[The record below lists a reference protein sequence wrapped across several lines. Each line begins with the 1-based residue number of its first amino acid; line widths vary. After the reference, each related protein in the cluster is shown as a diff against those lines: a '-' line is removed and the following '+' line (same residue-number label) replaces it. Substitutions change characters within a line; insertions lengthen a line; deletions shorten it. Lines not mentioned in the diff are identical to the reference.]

1 MDLSIY
7 ICRCIKRVPRGPPTE
22 QARCHGGKV
31 MRMFNIKN
39 KSAMPYIVTHERTGR
54 VGQRH
59 FEDSI
64 LFTKSF
70 EEWEDAN
77 DYLESLSSSIKKH
90 HPVIGCYSNFDGTF
104 LVIQDDH
111 YDCLDRIYIE
121 SEYEANYAATFGVNE
136 VENQRM
142 AKFCEEHH
150 KHAHVGSAGEYVR
163 VFFMPTGLGN
173 IVKIQC
179 LTCGAVEDVTDYD
192 AW

>member
-7 ICRCIKRVPRGPPTE
+7 ICMCIKRVPRGPPTE
-22 QARCHGGKV
+22 QARCRGGKV

-54 VGQRH
+54 TGRYH
-59 FEDSI
+59 CKDTI
-64 LFTKSF
+64 LFTKNF
-70 EEWEDAN
+70 ENWDDAN
-77 DYLESLSSSIKKH
+77 DYLEHLCASVKKRLH
-90 HPVIGCYSNFDGTF
+90 VIGCYFNFDGTF
-104 LVIQDDH
+104 LVIPDAQ
-111 YDCLDRIYIE
+111 YDCLDRIYID

-150 KHAHVGSAGEYVR
+150 KHAHAGSAGEYVR

-173 IVKIQC
+173 IVNIQC

-192 AW
+192 SW

>member
-1 MDLSIY
+1 
-7 ICRCIKRVPRGPPTE
+7 
-22 QARCHGGKV
+22 
-31 MRMFNIKN
+31 
-39 KSAMPYIVTHERTGR
+39 MPYIVTHERTGQSGR
-54 VGQRH
+54 YHYEGAT
-59 FEDSI
+59 

-70 EEWEDAN
+70 EKKNDAD
-77 DYLESLSSSIKKH
+77 DYLERLCTSVKKRLH
-90 HPVIGCYSNFDGTF
+90 VIGSYSNFDGTF
-104 LVIQDDH
+104 LVIQDAQ

-121 SEYEANYAATFGVNE
+121 SEEADYAATFGVNE

-150 KHAHVGSAGEYVR
+150 KHAHAGSAGEYVR

-173 IVKIQC
+173 IVNIQC